1 MMKFAV
7 PSLIAAAA
15 VASTS
20 SASII
25 VFTNQFVWNFYANS
39 DSAAQYTETFE
50 SATVGFQSSL
60 TGAMGGV
67 TWTFN
72 AANGLYVD
80 NVNSSRVVSTNAPGD
95 ALSLTLSPGVKGFAG
110 NVYGTDASFNVVPSI
125 VQLSLSDG
133 TSYIGLVD
141 SATAFVGFYSTT
153 AAITGVTIL
162 AQPLPGGTNS
172 VWPTFDNMTF
182 AVVPAPG
189 ALALIGLAGLAG
201 SRRRR

>member
-1 MMKFAV
+1 MATSISSTTAT
-7 PSLIAAAA
+7 PPATS
-15 VASTS
+15 STS

-80 NVNSSRVVSTNAPGD
+80 NVNSSRVVSTNALELGIDVGSLEAAVLIGFPGTIASTWQQSGRAGRKPIWGF
-95 ALSLTLSPGVKGFAG
+95 ALGCQPRPWLRPPSVRCDNHRHLGTCPGVQGKGQG
-110 NVYGTDASFNVVPSI
+110 MHWPGPGWGGR
-125 VQLSLSDG
+125 SL
-133 TSYIGLVD
+133 
-141 SATAFVGFYSTT
+141 
-153 AAITGVTIL
+153 
-162 AQPLPGGTNS
+162 QP
-172 VWPTFDNMTF
+172 F
-182 AVVPAPG
+182 
-189 ALALIGLAGLAG
+189 
-201 SRRRR
+201 RRRRCSASRPLALY

>member
-39 DSAAQYTETFE
+39 DSASQYTETFE
-50 SATVGFQSSL
+50 STSTGFHSSVS
-60 TGAMGGV
+60 GAMGGV

-72 AANGLYVD
+72 ATNGLYVD
-80 NVNSSRVVSTNAPGD
+80 TVNTSRAISTNTAGD

-110 NVYGTDASFNVVPSI
+110 NVYGTDVNFNVVPSI
-125 VQLSLSDG
+125 VQLSLADG

-141 SATAFVGFYSTT
+141 SATAFVGFYSTG
-153 AAITGVTIL
+153 AAISGVTIL

-172 VWPTFDNMTF
+172 VFPTFDNMTF

>member
-39 DSAAQYTETFE
+39 DSASQYTETFSTA
-50 SATVGFQSSL
+50 SAGYQSSL

-72 AANGLYVD
+72 ASGGLYVGD
-80 NVNSSRVVSTNAPGD
+80 VNSSRAVSTYYAGD

-110 NVYGTDASFNVVPSI
+110 NVYGTDVVFNVVPSI
-125 VQLSLSDG
+125 VQLSLADG

-172 VWPTFDNMTF
+172 VYPTFDNMTF
-182 AVVPAPG
+182 AIVPAPG
-189 ALALIGLAGLAG
+189 AVALIGLAGLAG